1 MYIYFEKNVLNKY
14 YADGIHG
21 SEGTLSCRSEA
32 WRQPVVAR
40 LAGRGV
46 RSGSEVGGI
55 K

>member
-1 MYIYFEKNVLNKY
+1 MEVKKHYLVDQKR
-14 YADGIHG
+14 GG
-21 SEGTLSCRSEA
+21 
-32 WRQPVVAR
+32 QPVVAR